1 MNDVCLLG
9 AIVLLA
15 FACLAIG
22 ALLLIGSLTR
32 LNRRP
37 ARREGPAVRRRPFL
51 VLGAV
56 GVLALSAGR
65 SAAAETGMT
74 RWFSCGI
81 GFWRPCGP
89 SSDPVAVSPTSE
101 EEGADAES
109 IAPEALRNWGT
120 PVVGPSGALSYQ
132 LPPRPLLDLF
142 QEPTDAHAR
151 EYLQWLSE
159 KTRHREAAFAAIK
172 RMATAVGYSVGP
184 QPAHGSPAHGSPA
197 HGSSGGGVTP
207 ELLMTGLLPD
217 MGTGLTP
224 EALVGAGKRMPL
236 PQQPGTAPPRTPPR
250 TELFEIASRAP
261 ETSQVHRPQT
271 IGPRTRVLYF
281 FAPHCPYCAQET
293 PLLNALLR
301 GRTDVVG
308 IAMDTTP
315 DALLAYVR
323 TTRFAFPVTLDQGE
337 SQAFGITGYPAV
349 VVREDTGAARKL
361 TGLATTEQL
370 QRFLQGATP

>member
-1 MNDVCLLG
+1 MMPCG
-9 AIVLLA
+9 IVLV
-15 FACLAIG
+15 
-22 ALLLIGSLTR
+22 LLLMVSHAGATEIGM
-32 LNRRP
+32 
-37 ARREGPAVRRRPFL
+37 A
-51 VLGAV
+51 
-56 GVLALSAGR
+56 
-65 SAAAETGMT
+65 

-81 GFWRPCGP
+81 GFWGPCVVP
-89 SSDPVAVSPTSE
+89 SDPLPSAPRPAGE
-101 EEGADAES
+101 AEHAEA

-142 QEPTDAHAR
+142 QEPTDVHAR

-172 RMATAVGYSVGP
+172 RMAVEVGYSVGQ
-184 QPAHGSPAHGSPA
+184 QPAHGSPGR
-197 HGSSGGGVTP
+197 GVTP
-207 ELLMTGLLPD
+207 EMLTTGLLPD

-224 EALVGAGKRMPL
+224 EALVGAGKGMPL
-236 PQQPGTAPPRTPPR
+236 PQQISTAPLSTPPQ
-250 TELFEIASRAP
+250 TEPPEIASR
-261 ETSQVHRPQT
+261 TSATAQARRPQAHRPQAL
-271 IGPRTRVLYF
+271 GPQTRVLYF

-315 DALLAYVR
+315 DALMAYLH

-337 SQAFGITGYPAV
+337 SQAFGVTGYPTV
-349 VVREDTGAARKL
+349 VVRDDTGAARKL

-370 QRFLQGATP
+370 QRLLQGATP